1 MSKNRSICR
10 RCHRIRTVDEARYCA
25 GCASALRA
33 LEAPKQPLTTFA
45 PTTDEEET
53 ITHFANRAGEI
64 VATIGPSSEL
74 SGIEAGAVIDGS
86 AMSFAAIAEDE
97 AAKEIADERPT
108 IPSPSSDVDH
118 LYFEASSRT

>member
-1 MSKNRSICR
+1 M
-10 RCHRIRTVDEARYCA
+10 
-25 GCASALRA
+25 
-33 LEAPKQPLTTFA
+33 EAPKQPPLPTFSQS
-45 PTTDEEET
+45 TDEGET
-53 ITHFANRAGEI
+53 ITIFADRAGEI
-64 VATIGPSSEL
+64 VATIGPSEL

-108 IPSPSSDVDH
+108 IPSPSSDDDH